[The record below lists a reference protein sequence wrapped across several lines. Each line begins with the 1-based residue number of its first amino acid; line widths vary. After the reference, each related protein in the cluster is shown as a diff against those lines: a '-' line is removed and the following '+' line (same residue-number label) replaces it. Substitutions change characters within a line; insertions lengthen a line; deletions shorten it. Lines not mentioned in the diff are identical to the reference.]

1 MEANPM
7 GREATCQCQWG
18 AESGQCKVVL
28 ETSELIVRGPIRRRM
43 PIASLTKVSTQGND
57 LRFHVAEDTVTLTLG
72 ATLAKSWAKK
82 IATPP
87 PTLAAKLGIS
97 SQSNLLIV
105 GDCADEELKAAL
117 EAAATTESK
126 NPDLILAHV
135 RTVGDLNHALDL
147 YAKIPS
153 HPPIWIV
160 YPKGPKKPIGET
172 EIRNTLRRESF
183 IDTKVASVSTSLTAL
198 RFVKRGCAVL

>member
-28 ETSELIVRGPIRRRM
+28 EPSELIVRGPIRRRT
-43 PIASLTKVSTQGND
+43 PIASLTRVS
-57 LRFHVAEDTVTLTLG
+57 AEGDSLHFFAGQDAVTLTIG
-72 ATLAKSWAKK
+72 SALAQNWARK

-105 GDCADEELKAAL
+105 GDCAEEELKAAV
-117 EAAATTESK
+117 ATAATTESK
-126 NPDLILAHV
+126 NPHLVLAYV
-135 RTVGDLNHALDL
+135 RTVADLNYALDL
-147 YAKIPS
+147 YAKIVS

-160 YPKGPKKPIGET
+160 YPKGPSKSIGET
-172 EIRNTLRRESF
+172 EIRDTLRRENF
-183 IDTKVASVSTSLTAL
+183 IDTKVASVSATLTAL
-198 RFVKRGCAVL
+198 RFLKRGPAQ

>member
-7 GREATCQCQWG
+7 GREATCHCQWG

-28 ETSELIVRGPIRRRM
+28 ETSELIIRGPIRRRV

-57 LRFHVAEDTVTLTLG
+57 LRFHVAEDAVTLCLG
-72 ATLAKSWAKK
+72 ASLAQSWAKK
-82 IATPP
+82 IATSP
-87 PTLAAKLGIS
+87 PTLRMKLGIT
-97 SQSNLLIV
+97 SQSNLLVIS
-105 GDCADEELKAAL
+105 DCADEELKTAV
-117 EAAATTESK
+117 EIAATAESK

-147 YAKIPS
+147 YAKIAS

-183 IDTKVASVSTSLTAL
+183 IDTKVASVSASLTAL
-198 RFVKRGCAVL
+198 RFIKRG